1 MNQYSLP
8 LTPWFIFL
16 ISNCGLGLASG
27 IDCNCQGEWGLLEL
41 LKDACE
47 SFMPSQ
53 RLLRLGYSDKCVYG
67 YRVLSAS
74 L

>member
-1 MNQYSLP
+1 MNEYSLP

-41 LKDACE
+41 SSCSGGLHAQPVALE
-47 SFMPSQ
+47 A
-53 RLLRLGYSDKCVYG
+53 GVY
-67 YRVLSAS
+67 
-74 L
+74 